1 MGKAAQD
8 KKVRAG
14 EILLQRTDGNRVLQ
28 GLRNESLGGG
38 EAGRAGEAA
47 GQHRLGAGHTE
58 ALRGPLGVEVH
69 LRRLKDGL
77 EHGERVEAVDRH
89 ADADQVGLVRL
100 AGYLRTLPE
109 ERPQCFGRGVIGRVD
124 RQDFHGLAGGDGRG
138 KSTRAGATLAPF
150 SLAPQLSSSRQTG
163 PGA

>member
-28 GLRNESLGGG
+28 GLRDESLGRG
-38 EAGRAGEAA
+38 ETGRAGETA
-47 GQHRLGAGHTE
+47 GQHRLGARHAE
-58 ALRGPLGVEVH
+58 ALRRTLGVEVH
-69 LRRLKDGL
+69 LGRLKDGL

-89 ADADQVGLVRL
+89 ADADQLGLVRL
-100 AGYLRTLPE
+100 AGHLRALPE

-124 RQDFHGLAGGDGRG
+124 RQDFHGLAGGRG
-138 KSTRAGATLAPF
+138 KSTRAGATWAPSSF
-150 SLAPQLSSSRQTG
+150 APQLSSSRQTC